1 MTTNAVSTL
10 FDLLRHGEP
19 VGGKKY
25 RGQIDDPL
33 SEKGWQQMRQAV
45 GDYCAWD
52 VIVTSPLSRCAAFA
66 QELAA
71 RHAIPLEIEKRY
83 RELGFGEWEGKTAT
97 ELLAQDASLLMRFWQ
112 DPTKSAPPGGES
124 LVEFHARVVSA
135 FNETLKRHQGRR
147 VLVVA
152 HAGVIRLLVS
162 HALDMP
168 LNRLF
173 RIDVPNASLTRL
185 RVDHHDGGI
194 LPRLVFHAAQLSAR
208 A

>member
-1 MTTNAVSTL
+1 MSDVVSTL

-19 VGGKKY
+19 VGGRKY

-52 VIVTSPLSRCAAFA
+52 VIISSSLSRCAAFA
-66 QELAA
+66 QEIAA
-71 RHAIPLEIEKRY
+71 RHAIPIKIDARYQEI
-83 RELGFGEWEGKTAT
+83 GFGEWEGRTAA
-97 ELLAQDASLLMRFWQ
+97 ELLARDSNSLTRFWQ
-112 DPTKSAPPGGES
+112 DPVRHTPPGAERLS
-124 LVEFHARVVSA
+124 DFRKRVLSA
-135 FNETLKRHQGRR
+135 FNETLEQYKGKR

-152 HAGVIRLLVS
+152 HAGVIRLLIS

-168 LNRLF
+168 LDRLF
-173 RIDVPNASLTRL
+173 RIDVPSAGLSRL
-185 RVDHHDGGI
+185 RVDHHDDGV
-194 LPRLVFHAAQLSAR
+194 LPRLVFHAGRLPR

>member
-1 MTTNAVSTL
+1 MDIVSTM

-45 GDYCAWD
+45 GDYRAWD
-52 VIVTSPLSRCAAFA
+52 TIISSPLSRCAVFA
-66 QELAA
+66 REIAT
-71 RHAIPLEIEKRY
+71 RHAIPMKIDARYQEI
-83 RELGFGEWEGKTAT
+83 GFGEWEGRTAA
-97 ELLAQDASLLMRFWQ
+97 ELLARDSTLLMRFWQ
-112 DPTKSAPPGGES
+112 DPMRHTPPGAEP
-124 LVEFHARVVSA
+124 LVDFRERVLGA
-135 FNETLKRHQGRR
+135 FNETLEQYKGKR
-147 VLVVA
+147 VLIVA

-168 LNRLF
+168 LDRLF
-173 RIDVPNASLTRL
+173 RIDVPSAGLSRL
-185 RVDHHDGGI
+185 RVDHHNDGI
-194 LPRLVFHAAQLSAR
+194 LPRLVFHAGQLSR